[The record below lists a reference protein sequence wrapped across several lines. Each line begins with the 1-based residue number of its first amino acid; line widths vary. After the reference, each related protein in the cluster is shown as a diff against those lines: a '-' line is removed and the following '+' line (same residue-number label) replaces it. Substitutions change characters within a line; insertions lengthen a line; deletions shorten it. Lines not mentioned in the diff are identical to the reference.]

1 MTSAAATS
9 DAAANFWNRTP
20 KLRTSTST
28 SSSLRE
34 AANRAAQGIKDLF
47 HVDLDVNNYD
57 EPGLVALLLPAAVAD
72 KAHSTLEGHADI
84 CITAVADTTY
94 LNFPRRLW
102 ILKYTPKTREESPAA
117 ALSKFTNFI
126 GSTFSN
132 SEFRIPEDGPFIWPV
147 HDKDLTRAITV
158 SAFKERRDVP
168 TWRKV
173 LWGLRIHPLPNGTM
187 LADNVTRHY
196 GHEVGY
202 VFAWSNLFVRSL
214 WTFTAICI
222 FFVVIR
228 AQPRQFGINS
238 LAFYIF
244 LFATHAWN
252 VGVAAISRGRRYVL
266 QFQALGVKCD
276 EDGGV
281 VPMPKPIGRSGMALS
296 QAAVEA
302 AGGDVVEPTE
312 PVNERRSKVKRALL
326 KARFC
331 AHLAFVK
338 NVVRDN
344 PDYVPTKK
352 YWLWQGFA
360 FTVSLVI
367 ASAFLCTSLLCVVMV
382 LHLKAFLIFD
392 WGDCFKRYN
401 CDSSS
406 LKYGL
411 PGTLAEICADIT
423 LGIGIALLGEAS
435 KGVSF
440 HLAKLWNFKHQRKRL
455 YVQAMLSLIIEVVAK
470 VGLFGLMAFYF
481 LPEWQPDTLYRKDL
495 NAMDTCGQWPDF
507 QICSLLS
514 DCNHQE
520 NPMCCAFSLSCA
532 SAILPFK
539 ARRRLFDTWLF
550 GAFVVAPF
558 IDVLVQIMLGGF
570 AKRLY
575 KCVDRRGGCCC
586 APLAR
591 LLSIIF
597 VLEGEVTGL
606 RYVCRGKTFGP
617 VSKVTAEDKAME
629 ECLEEALGQAVLREF
644 DAIDELKDLK
654 LVFLFVTMFA
664 PVMPLGVLPTLAARI
679 IENHL
684 KLPKLFKIRRRSFPR
699 DSTLSH
705 QTQETFM
712 ILATVACVFWHFGLA
727 FLSYNHRLHTW
738 RLGYLGIWLVS
749 SCVTSAGLLVTVYKF
764 GNWFGK
770 ATMAAVRLTE
780 VVGDAAV
787 SVTASA
793 VSMATPSS
801 ASNSTA
807 YSNVVETD
815 ESQTSQTSSPT
826 RISL

>member
-196 GHEVGY
+196 GH
-202 VFAWSNLFVRSL
+202 
-214 WTFTAICI
+214 
-222 FFVVIR
+222 
-228 AQPRQFGINS
+228 
-238 LAFYIF
+238 
-244 LFATHAWN
+244 
-252 VGVAAISRGRRYVL
+252 
-266 QFQALGVKCD
+266 